1 LIIEKLFKVNLY
13 NQEGKVIG
21 KVDLNPDVFS
31 IRPDEDLI
39 HRVLVSQQNR
49 MRSVIAHTKT
59 RSERR
64 GGGRKPWRQ
73 KGTGRARTGSVR
85 SPIFKKGGVVFGPR
99 KERNFKT
106 KVNKKTRKKA
116 ICMLLS
122 DRVKGEK
129 LKVVDELELK
139 EFKTKGAEKIL
150 ENLSLGDGALII
162 LAETNLSLVKSF
174 NNLQEIKTILA
185 DQLNILDLLNYS
197 SLLVTKK
204 ALERVTEHCK
214 I

>member
-1 LIIEKLFKVNLY
+1 LFKVNLY

-204 ALERVTEHCK
+204 ALEKVTEHCK

>member
-1 LIIEKLFKVNLY
+1 MFKINLY

-21 KVDLNPDVFS
+21 KIDLNPDVFS

-39 HRVLVSQQNR
+39 HRVLISQQNR
-49 MRSVIAHTKT
+49 MRPVIAHTKT

-85 SPIFKKGGVVFGPR
+85 SPIFRKGGVVFGPR

-106 KVNKKTRKKA
+106 KVNKKIRKKA

-122 DRVKGEK
+122 DRVKKEK

-150 ENLSLGDGALII
+150 ENLSLDNGALII

-174 NNLQEIKTILA
+174 NNLQGIKTILA
-185 DQLNILDLLNYS
+185 DQLNILDLLNHS
-197 SLLVTKK
+197 FLLVTKK

>member
-1 LIIEKLFKVNLY
+1 MFKVNLY

-204 ALERVTEHCK
+204 ALEKVTEHCK